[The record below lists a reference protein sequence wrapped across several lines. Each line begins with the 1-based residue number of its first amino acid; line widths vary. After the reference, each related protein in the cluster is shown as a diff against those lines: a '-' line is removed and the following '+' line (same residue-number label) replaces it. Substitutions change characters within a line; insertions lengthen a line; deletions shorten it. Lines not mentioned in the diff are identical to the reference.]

1 MIDQKQF
8 NTLAKQEG
16 SNLLS
21 IYIPTY
27 RANHSQEDQIRYKN
41 ALKSAHQQLV
51 DAGMKGQEA
60 DQYLRSANE
69 LLEQE
74 RFWSYLSDGLAVFVG
89 PDDFFHYEILPVTF
103 DTFVFVGSY
112 FHLSPMLPVLGGSS
126 RFFLL
131 ALSQNEVRFFEG
143 DRYSITPVKV
153 DDLLPTDG
161 IEEAFVLSD
170 SPDALQHHSSGKDGS
185 GNSIYHGQGA
195 GQDDKKKDI
204 EAYFREVNKGLMKML
219 YDEKPPMIVACVDYL
234 MPIYSSVNE
243 YNHLFSEN
251 VSGNPEQVN
260 PALLHEKAWSIVSHH
275 FEQQQAEDL
284 QRFQQA
290 MADDQASAAPQ
301 QIVPA
306 AAYEKV
312 EALFLKKG
320 AHLMGQFDY
329 DNNKIT
335 LTKDNVYRD
344 LLDLAAVQTHLNG
357 GRVYWL
363 DTEDMPVPTAD
374 ANAIYRFE

>member
-1 MIDQKQF
+1 MIDEKQF
-8 NTLAKQEG
+8 NNLAKMKG
-16 SNLLS
+16 TNLLS

-27 RANHSQEDQIRYKN
+27 RANHSQEDQIRFKN
-41 ALKSAHQQLV
+41 ALKTAHQQLTE
-51 DAGMKGQEA
+51 AGMSEKQA
-60 DQYLRSANE
+60 SQYLKPANE
-69 LLEQE
+69 LVEQE
-74 RFWSYLSDGLAVFVG
+74 RFWSYLSDGLAIFIG

-103 DTFVFVGSY
+103 DTYIYLGEQ
-112 FHLSPMLPVLGGSS
+112 FHLSPVLPVLGGSS

-143 DRYSITPVKV
+143 DRYSITPVKIE
-153 DDLLPTDG
+153 DLLPTGG

-170 SPDALQHHSSGKDGS
+170 SPDALQHHSSGRDG
-185 GNSIYHGQGA
+185 GQNAIYHGQGT

-219 YDEKPPMIVACVDYL
+219 YDEKPPMLVACVDYL
-234 MPIYSSVNE
+234 MPIYKSVNE
-243 YNHLFSEN
+243 YNNLFLEN
-251 VSGNPEQVN
+251 ISGNPEDSN
-260 PALLHEKAWSIVSHH
+260 PTMLHEKAWGIISEH
-275 FEQQQAEDL
+275 FEQEQRKDIE
-284 QRFQQA
+284 RFQQA

-306 AAYEKV
+306 AAYEKIDT
-312 EALFLKKG
+312 LFLKKG
-320 AHLMGQFDY
+320 EHLIGQFDY
-329 DNNKIT
+329 DKNEINLK
-335 LTKDNVYRD
+335 KDKSYRD

-363 DTEDMPVPTAD
+363 EAEEMPVPTAS

>member
-1 MIDQKQF
+1 MIDEKQF
-8 NTLAKQEG
+8 NDLTNISG

-21 IYIPTY
+21 IYITTY

-41 ALKSAHQQLV
+41 ALKNAHEQLLK
-51 DAGMKGQEA
+51 AGMDDQEA
-60 DQYLRSANE
+60 GKYLHTARE
-69 LLEQE
+69 LLKQE

-89 PDDFFHYEILPVTF
+89 PDDFFHYEILPITF
-103 DTFVFVGSY
+103 DTYVSRGEQ

-143 DRYSITPVKV
+143 DQYSITPVKIE
-153 DDLLPTDG
+153 DLVPTG
-161 IEEAFVLSD
+161 GMEEAFVLSD
-170 SPDALQHHSSGKDGS
+170 SPDALQHHSGGSSGGK
-185 GNSIYHGQGA
+185 NAIYHGQGI

-204 EAYFREVNKGLMKML
+204 EAYFREVDKGLMKML
-219 YDEKPPMIVACVDYL
+219 YDEKPPMVVACVDYL
-234 MPIYSSVNE
+234 MPIYKSVNE
-243 YNHLFSEN
+243 YNNLFSEN
-251 VSGNPEQVN
+251 ISGNPEQVG
-260 PALLHEKAWSIVSHH
+260 PAMLHEKAWSIISQH
-275 FEQQQAEDL
+275 FEQQQAEDIK
-284 QRFQQA
+284 RFHEA
-290 MADDQASAAPQ
+290 MSNNQASAAPQ

-312 EALFLKKG
+312 DTLFLKKG

-329 DNNKIT
+329 DKNEIT
-335 LTKDNVYRD
+335 LNQRNDNRD

-363 DTEDMPVPTAD
+363 DAEEMPVPTAS

>member
-1 MIDQKQF
+1 MIDEKQF
-8 NTLAKQEG
+8 NTLAKMKG

-41 ALKSAHQQLV
+41 ALKAAQGQLTQRGISEK
-51 DAGMKGQEA
+51 DA
-60 DQYLRSANE
+60 DHLLRPARE

-74 RFWSYLSDGLAVFVG
+74 RFWSYLSDGLAVFIG
-89 PDDFFHYEILPVTF
+89 PDNFFHYEILPVTF
-103 DTFVFVGSY
+103 DTYVFVGET

-143 DRYSITPVKV
+143 DQYSITPVKI
-153 DDLLPTDG
+153 DDLVPTGGMKD
-161 IEEAFVLSD
+161 AFVLSD
-170 SPDALQHHSSGKDGS
+170 SHDALQHHSSGRDG
-185 GNSIYHGQGA
+185 GENAIYHGQGI

-204 EAYFREVNKGLMKML
+204 EAYFREVNKGLMEML
-219 YDEKPPMIVACVDYL
+219 YDEKPPMVVACVDFL
-234 MPIYSSVNE
+234 LPIYQSVNE
-243 YNHLFSEN
+243 YGNLFTEN
-251 VSGNPEQVN
+251 ISGNPEQLN
-260 PALLHEKAWSIVSHH
+260 PAMLHEKAWNIISRH
-275 FEQQQAEDL
+275 FESQQAEDL
-284 QRFQQA
+284 NRFQAA
-290 MADDQASAAPQ
+290 MAKDRASAAPQ

-312 EALFLKKG
+312 DTLFIKKG
-320 AHLMGQFDY
+320 EHLMGQFDY
-329 DNNKIT
+329 DKNELT
-335 LTKDNVYRD
+335 LGKRDEYRD

-363 DTEDMPVPTAD
+363 DAEEMPVPTAS